1 MNDTSRKNI
10 MLVIR
15 KREKVLFDG
24 EVKSFTSSNTRGIFD
39 VLYEHANFIAIINKN
54 CVIRKLDGSVREI
67 KIEEGIVRVRGN
79 KVTVYLGIMG

>member
-1 MNDTSRKNI
+1 MNDVKKQNI

-24 EVKSFTSSNTRGIFD
+24 EIKSFTSSNTRGAFD
-39 VLYEHANFIAIINKN
+39 VLYEHANFISIINKN
-54 CVIRKLDGSVREI
+54 CVIRKLDGSVTEI
-67 KIEEGIVRVRGN
+67 KIDEGIVRVHEN